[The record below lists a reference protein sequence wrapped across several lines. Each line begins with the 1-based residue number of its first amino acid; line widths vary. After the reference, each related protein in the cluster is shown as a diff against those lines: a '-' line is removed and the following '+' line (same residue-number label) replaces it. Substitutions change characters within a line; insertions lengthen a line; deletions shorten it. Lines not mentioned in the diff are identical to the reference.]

1 MVNTTSISNEN
12 MNSLDFEKKKGNLFH
27 ILFEQVLRKEL
38 NNTYERLS
46 STLKVFDITAPSNT
60 SSSMS
65 SMSNENT
72 QLLLLKEMQDGGTY
86 TNNEAS
92 VLEEISKII
101 TTITSSSS
109 SSFNN
114 NNNNK
119 SNNKTDTNVVL
130 SNLATEKWIVLLQN
144 VVMIS
149 PAHVQ
154 RRMMKILRRTLPHV
168 NPNSLSNSKEIIHF
182 CLSSIANAIVPVG
195 SRSPTEIA
203 NQTHSFSAFVVYSE
217 SIAILRELLLGSHSQ
232 NNKGQYHKE
241 WSTIA
246 THELEQALIRKEEK

>member
-1 MVNTTSISNEN
+1 M
-12 MNSLDFEKKKGNLFH
+12 G
-27 ILFEQVLRKEL
+27 FEQVLRKEL

-65 SMSNENT
+65 SMSNKNT

-114 NNNNK
+114 NNNK

-130 SNLATEKWIVLLQN
+130 SNLATEKWIALLQN

-168 NPNSLSNSKEIIHF
+168 DPNSLSNSKEIIHF

-217 SIAILRELLLGSHSQ
+217 SIAILRELLLGSNSQ

-241 WSTIA
+241 WST
-246 THELEQALIRKEEK
+246 